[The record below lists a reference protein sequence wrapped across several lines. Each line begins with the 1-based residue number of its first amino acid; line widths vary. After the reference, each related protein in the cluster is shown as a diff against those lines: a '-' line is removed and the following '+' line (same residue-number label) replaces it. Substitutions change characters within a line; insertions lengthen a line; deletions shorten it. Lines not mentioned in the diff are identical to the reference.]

1 MTGVTS
7 RAQKSR
13 RRSRSARS
21 SSVSSSSDRERSVGA
36 DMRAD
41 ATQGSTEGPPPMGR
55 AAAPGTLQGV
65 HSRGPRTALGPGV
78 AGFAVA
84 ALALLVVLA
93 LAAPERR
100 TAPRG
105 GEFAAA
111 GRRRAPGGG

>member
-1 MTGVTS
+1 
-7 RAQKSR
+7 
-13 RRSRSARS
+13 
-21 SSVSSSSDRERSVGA
+21 
-36 DMRAD
+36 MRAD

-111 GRRRAPGGG
+111 GRRRAPGGGAAAAPGGTASSACPAGGRPR

>member
-1 MTGVTS
+1 
-7 RAQKSR
+7 
-13 RRSRSARS
+13 
-21 SSVSSSSDRERSVGA
+21 
-36 DMRAD
+36 MRAD

-55 AAAPGTLQGV
+55 AAAPRTLQGV

-84 ALALLVVLA
+84 ALALLVVRA

-111 GRRRAPGGG
+111 GRRRAPGRGAAAAAGGNGRYAAPAT